1 MGSSELDI
9 LSKAIDRILLP
20 APLPVRQPDLLTEIK
35 ITVEGIE
42 HEITAEV
49 FAKWHEGEARTHSH
63 PGANQGWEIE
73 EVKYQGTFLTPLL
86 SEDQLDAIAR
96 ELS

>member
-1 MGSSELDI
+1 MTELEM
-9 LSKAIDRILLP
+9 LGRAIDKFVLP
-20 APLPVRQPDLLTEIK
+20 QQPKPREPDLLVGLK
-35 ITVEGIE
+35 LTVNGIE
-42 HEITAEV
+42 HEIDAEV
-49 FAKWHEGEARTHSH
+49 FAKWHEGTAQTYSS
-63 PGANQGWEIE
+63 PGEPQGWEIE

>member
-1 MGSSELDI
+1 MTELDI
-9 LSKAIDRILLP
+9 LSKTMDRIAFP
-20 APLPVRQPDLLTEIK
+20 ALKPRQPDLLTEIR

-49 FAKWHEGEARTHSH
+49 FAKWHEGTAQTYSS
-63 PGANQGWEIE
+63 PGEQRGWEIE

-86 SEDQLDAIAR
+86 SEDQLGAIAK

>member
-1 MGSSELDI
+1 MTELDI
-9 LSKAIDRILLP
+9 ISKTMDRIAFP
-20 APLPVRQPDLLTEIK
+20 ALKPRQPDLLTEIK
-35 ITVEGIE
+35 ITVNGIE

-49 FAKWHEGEARTHSH
+49 FAKWHEGEVRTHSH
-63 PGANQGWEIE
+63 PGAPQGWEIE

-96 ELS
+96 ELA